1 MTKLLNGLYIVATPI
16 GNMGDISKR
25 AIDTLENTD
34 FIICENPNH
43 SMKLMSK
50 LGIKKKLISLHDHNE
65 EKIIRN
71 YIEKIRLKPVALI
84 SDAGSPL
91 ISDPGYKLIRHCIK
105 ENIFV
110 TTVPGAT
117 SIISALQLSA
127 LPLNEFIFMGF
138 VPKSKSKLLNFLKPI
153 QSEEKTIVVLVSNHK
168 IILLLETLSIIASH
182 RKIAVCKEIT
192 KLNERV
198 FYGLPKK
205 ILDEISVNPKNTL
218 GEFVVVIDGEKKIRN
233 ISLELENIIK
243 RLFKKI
249 FFD

>member
-1 MTKLLNGLYIVATPI
+1 
-16 GNMGDISKR
+16 
-25 AIDTLENTD
+25 
-34 FIICENPNH
+34 
-43 SMKLMSK
+43 
-50 LGIKKKLISLHDHNE
+50 
-65 EKIIRN
+65 
-71 YIEKIRLKPVALI
+71 
-84 SDAGSPL
+84 
-91 ISDPGYKLIRHCIK
+91 
-105 ENIFV
+105 
-110 TTVPGAT
+110 
-117 SIISALQLSA
+117 
-127 LPLNEFIFMGF
+127 MGF

-205 ILDEISVNPKNTL
+205 ILDEISANPKNTL

-243 RLFKKI
+243 RLLRKFSLTETVEIVHKISYIEKKQI
-249 FFD
+249 YKKALEIKNENSK